1 MIKLQET
8 VKRETLRVAA
18 GTAVLTVLM
27 VAVFL
32 LLGFFDWSVLLGAV
46 YGCFFAVLNF
56 FLMALSVQ
64 KAAESMNGVQLPPE
78 EETTEGENQGEA
90 PEKPLSP
97 QATRAKS
104 RMQLSYMGRML
115 MVVVMAVVALNV
127 SWLNP
132 VAAIMPQ
139 LFPRLAIQLL
149 TVGQKKRKE
158 V

>member
-46 YGCFFAVLNF
+46 YGCFFAALNF

-78 EETTEGENQGEA
+78 EETAEGEEA
-90 PEKPLSP
+90 AEKPLSP
-97 QATRAKS
+97 QAQDAKKK
-104 RMQLSYMGRML
+104 MQLSYHLRML
-115 MVVVMAVVALNV
+115 MLIAAAGIGVAAPCFH
-127 SWLNP
+127 P
-132 VAAIMPQ
+132 VAALVPL
-139 LFPRLAIQLL
+139 LFPRLVIM
-149 TVGQKKRKE
+149 VIGFVQKT
-158 V
+158 